1 MITHYQHLEEKI
13 QEKEKERKSLNTK
26 IARLKKKNGGIY
38 PPGIAALSK
47 MAHTKLVDVIQ
58 LQDEQSRINSV

>member
-1 MITHYQHLEEKI
+1 MAIYQELEQQI

-26 IARLKKKNGGIY
+26 ILRLKKKNDGIY

-47 MAHTKLVDVIQ
+47 EAHGKLIDVIQ
-58 LQDEQSRINSV
+58 LQDKLVKILI

>member
-1 MITHYQHLEEKI
+1 MAITQYQDLTKQIE
-13 QEKEKERKSLNTK
+13 EKEKERRSLNAK
-26 IARLKKKNGGIY
+26 ILRLKKKNDGIY

-58 LQDEQSRINSV
+58 LQDQLVKLEA

>member
-1 MITHYQHLEEKI
+1 MAMYQDLKI
-13 QEKEKERKSLNTK
+13 EIKEKEKERKSLNTK

-47 MAHTKLVDVIQ
+47 EAHGKLIDVIQ
-58 LQDEQSRINSV
+58 LQDKLVRLEI